1 MNAFKQNIKVI
12 AFDADDTLWDNEP
25 FFQAAEQVAASLL
38 AEYGTPEEI
47 SKSLFDIEMKNMDDY
62 GYGAVAFT
70 MSLIENAIQ
79 MSRGKISGTDIGKI
93 IENEFFKSF
102 EIRKELY
109 LGRFVIMPNHLHAII
124 ILDNTNDGSYNIETY
139 GKIGKTHGRDVE
151 THGRASLPQFIRR
164 PKSISSFV
172 AGFKSSSVNCINEW
186 MDLKGLYS
194 GKFNRTNPLWQANY
208 HDHIIRNK
216 KEYQNI
222 ALYIENNPTNW
233 EKDSLK

>member
-1 MNAFKQNIKVI
+1 MEKKFKNKYRI
-12 AFDADDTLWDNEP
+12 LSNRLRGWDYSSNGHYFITIVTAYRENL
-25 FFQAAEQVAASLL
+25 F
-38 AEYGTPEEI
+38 GEI
-47 SKSLFDIEMKNMDDY
+47 TNGEMILN
-62 GYGAVAFT
+62 
-70 MSLIENAIQ
+70 
-79 MSRGKISGTDIGKI
+79 DIGKI
-93 IENEFFKSF
+93 IETEFFKSF

-109 LGRFVIMPNHLHAII
+109 LGPFVIMPNHLHAII
-124 ILDNTNDGSYNIETY
+124 ILDNPYDGSYNVETY

-151 THGRASLPQFIRR
+151 THGRASLHQFIRR

-172 AGFKSSSVNCINEW
+172 AGFKSSSVNRINEW
-186 MDLKGLYS
+186 MDLKGLYA

>member
-1 MNAFKQNIKVI
+1 MEKKFKNKYRI
-12 AFDADDTLWDNEP
+12 LSNRLRGWDYSSNGHYFITIVTAYRENL
-25 FFQAAEQVAASLL
+25 F
-38 AEYGTPEEI
+38 GEI
-47 SKSLFDIEMKNMDDY
+47 TNGEMILN
-62 GYGAVAFT
+62 
-70 MSLIENAIQ
+70 
-79 MSRGKISGTDIGKI
+79 DIGKI

-172 AGFKSSSVNCINEW
+172 AGFKSSSVNRINEW

>member
-1 MNAFKQNIKVI
+1 MEKKFKNKYRI
-12 AFDADDTLWDNEP
+12 LSNRLRGWDYSSNGHYFITIVTAYRENL
-25 FFQAAEQVAASLL
+25 F
-38 AEYGTPEEI
+38 GEI
-47 SKSLFDIEMKNMDDY
+47 TNGEMILN
-62 GYGAVAFT
+62 
-70 MSLIENAIQ
+70 
-79 MSRGKISGTDIGKI
+79 DIGKI

-139 GKIGKTHGRDVE
+139 GKIGETHGRDVE

-172 AGFKSSSVNCINEW
+172 AGFKSSSVNRINEW

-222 ALYIENNPTNW
+222 ELYIENNPTNW

>member
-1 MNAFKQNIKVI
+1 MEKKFKNKYRI
-12 AFDADDTLWDNEP
+12 LSNRLRGWDYSSNGHYFITIVTAYRENL
-25 FFQAAEQVAASLL
+25 F
-38 AEYGTPEEI
+38 GEI
-47 SKSLFDIEMKNMDDY
+47 TNGEMILN
-62 GYGAVAFT
+62 
-70 MSLIENAIQ
+70 
-79 MSRGKISGTDIGKI
+79 DIGKI

-139 GKIGKTHGRDVE
+139 GKIGETHGRDVE

-172 AGFKSSSVNCINEW
+172 AGFKSSSVNRINEW